1 MRFLNQLCPPALL
14 YLLFLVVQV
23 GFDLADG
30 RLWTS
35 ASKVVF
41 GGAVVYFLDILCRVD
56 LGIVSWFVVATPF
69 IVTTI
74 ATSIAMGLQLDEQ
87 MNKLVAGKTDPVEI
101 AKSVKITP

>member
-30 RLWTS
+30 RLWTT

-41 GGAVVYFLDILCRVD
+41 GGAVVYFLDVLCRVD
-56 LGIVSWFVVATPF
+56 LGIVSWFVVAMPF

-87 MNKLVAGKTDPVEI
+87 MNKIVAGKTDVVEVVR
-101 AKSVKITP
+101 SVKITP